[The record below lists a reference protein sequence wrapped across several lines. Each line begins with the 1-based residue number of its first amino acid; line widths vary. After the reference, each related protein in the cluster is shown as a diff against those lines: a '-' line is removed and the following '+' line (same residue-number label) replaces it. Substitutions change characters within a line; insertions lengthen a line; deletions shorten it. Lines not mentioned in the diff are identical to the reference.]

1 MKGAGGQHNIRSD
14 GRGEAGLE
22 AAPAGPDALRA
33 ALSGGRVNHARRL
46 LGRPFSVEGTVVR
59 GKGLGGPV
67 LSFPTANVR
76 PRTQLLPSTGVYIS
90 SMRIDGRWHPGVT
103 NVGHRPTVDDDGPA
117 TIETHLL
124 DFSRDI
130 YGSEVRLCF
139 LSRLRGERKFPS
151 LEDLREQIAR
161 DVERARRFF
170 RRSERA
176 TGRVSAEQ
184 Q

>member
-1 MKGAGGQHNIRSD
+1 MKGAGGQHKIRRD

-22 AAPAGPDALRA
+22 AAPTGPDAVRA
-33 ALSGGRVNHARRL
+33 ALAGGRVNHARRL
-46 LGRPFSVEGTVVR
+46 LGRPFAVDGTVVR

-76 PRTQLLPSTGVYIS
+76 PRTQLLPATGVYIS

-103 NVGHRPTVDDDGPA
+103 NVGHRPTVDDGPE

-130 YGSEVRLCF
+130 YGLEVRLCF

-151 LEDLREQIAR
+151 LEALRGQIAR

-176 TGRVSAEQ
+176 AGRVSAEQ